1 MSRCIAVAYS
11 GGRDSTA
18 LLHAVARQAQALNQ
32 EQGAGLEVAALH
44 VHHGLSPNA
53 DDWLAHCQAQCAA
66 WAERG
71 LPLRFR
77 ATRLAGAPSPAQS
90 VEAWAREQRYAALS
104 TMAHEAGAT
113 LLLLAHHRRDQAET
127 FILQALRGAGVAGL
141 AGMPAQQW
149 REDDLCW
156 ARPWLDQPR
165 EAVQAYVQQHALSYI
180 EDDSNRDTR
189 FARNRLR
196 LVVWPGLL
204 KAFPQAE
211 ASFARAATW
220 AQQAAALQ
228 DEVAQDDLD
237 ELDDGRPG
245 LCLAA
250 LLKLSE
256 LRGRNALRAWLAAQT
271 GQVAPASLLLRLGLE
286 LAGEGPATWPCAGGF
301 LRRYRGRLS
310 WQASEGAGPSA
321 LELSS
326 VVLDLSVPGIYPQ
339 ADWAG
344 AWQVEPSPSAGVSPE
359 LLRVMNMRSR
369 SGGEQFQRARNSCL
383 RSLKKAYQEAAV
395 PAWQRKGP
403 LLFAGDELVYAPGLG
418 LDARWLGQARR
429 NGLEFGL
436 EARFHACFVTQLI
449 VILLQ
454 CSS

>member
-1 MSRCIAVAYS
+1 MNRCIAVAYS

-32 EQGAGLEVAALH
+32 EQGAGLELVALH

-66 WAERG
+66 WAQSG

-77 ATRLAGAPSPAQS
+77 ATRLTGAPSPAQS

-127 FILQALRGAGVAGL
+127 LLLQALRGAGVAGL

-149 REDDLCW
+149 RGDDLCW

-165 EAVQAYVQQHALSYI
+165 EAVQAYVQQHALSHI

-196 LVVWPGLL
+196 LEVWPGLL
-204 KAFPQAE
+204 QAFPQAE
-211 ASFARAATW
+211 ASLAQAATW
-220 AQQAAALQ
+220 AQHAAALQ
-228 DEVAQDDLD
+228 DEVAQEDLAS
-237 ELDDGRPG
+237 LADGLPG
-245 LCLAA
+245 LCLPA
-250 LLKLSE
+250 LFKLSE
-256 LRGRNALRAWLAAQT
+256 LRARNALRAWLAAQT
-271 GQVAPASLLLRLGLE
+271 GQVAPASLLLRLAHE
-286 LAGEGPATWPCAGGF
+286 LTAEQPATWPCAGGL
-301 LRRYRGRLS
+301 LRRYRGRLT
-310 WQASEGAGPSA
+310 WQPSA
-321 LELSS
+321 GRIVSESLGS
-326 VVLDLSVPGIYPQ
+326 VELDLSQPGIYPQ

-344 AWQVEPSPSAGVSPE
+344 AWQVEPSLSAGVSPE
-359 LLRVMNMRSR
+359 VLRALVMRSR

-403 LLFAGDELVYAPGLG
+403 LLFTGDELVYAPGLG
-418 LDARWLGQARR
+418 LDARWLAKPGETA
-429 NGLEFGL
+429 LSL
-436 EARFHACFVTQLI
+436 VWKPDSML
-449 VILLQ
+449 V
-454 CSS
+454 S